1 MEYQRYEDYEPESL
15 AAMCQQENMMS
26 FQDQIKAA
34 LAKKQ
39 AAQHPDTKTDAGT
52 KARAGKP
59 PVVANKPQ
67 KKVTGR
73 GR

>member
-1 MEYQRYEDYEPESL
+1 
-15 AAMCQQENMMS
+15 MMS

-39 AAQHPDTKTDAGT
+39 AAQHPDTKADTST
-52 KARAGKP
+52 KARTGKP

>member
-1 MEYQRYEDYEPESL
+1 MPNFTDS
-15 AAMCQQENMMS
+15 
-26 FQDQIKAA
+26 IKAA
-34 LAKKQ
+34 LAKKH
-39 AAQHPDTKTDAGT
+39 AAQHPDAQAGDKDT
-52 KARAGKP
+52 KAKTAKP

>member
-1 MEYQRYEDYEPESL
+1 MAFTDTL
-15 AAMCQQENMMS
+15 
-26 FQDQIKAA
+26 KAA
-34 LAKKQ
+34 LEKKKQ
-39 AAQHPDTKTDAGT
+39 ANQHPD
-52 KARAGKP
+52 ARNPEEQRVRGSGA

>member
-1 MEYQRYEDYEPESL
+1 
-15 AAMCQQENMMS
+15 MS
-26 FQDQIKAA
+26 FTDQIRAA
-34 LAKKQ
+34 LAKKH
-39 AAQHPDTKTDAGT
+39 AAQHPDAKSGDSQE
-52 KARAGKP
+52 KIKPGKK